1 MKFLDIFKSK
11 PSKPKPSEGAYH
23 PTYWDGIK
31 RSRERNDIPYMLKS
45 ARYGNT
51 HGRREMASLSRYL
64 YDNDGVVRGAIN
76 DMARYSFPLLPQ
88 AKTDDAYW
96 NHDAEE
102 YFEDWANYCD
112 ASGRYGFSEFQK
124 LLSIGIDRDG
134 DSGVLFAEDN
144 GIKLQYVESHR
155 IGDYIEHDDKHVD
168 GVKVDRHGK
177 PLSYVV
183 AEEYSSAG
191 TFYTPHVKSR
201 VISSKNMMLLLE
213 PERSQ
218 QYRGMPAIKHA
229 ANHIRDIK
237 EILDYEKVG
246 VKNLSTIAAVL
257 ESETGEADPDAWN
270 TSDIVEDATRLTINE
285 VQSGSIPVLKKGEKL
300 TPFDYNRPSSTFEG
314 FLEFLIREFAV
325 GIGLPYE
332 FLWHPAGITGPA
344 QRFIMGKA
352 QRRFAERQ
360 RLFYP
365 FVQKVWALVIAQ
377 GIRQGKLTD
386 IEGWNR
392 CRIQCPAQLT
402 IDAGRE
408 AREERED
415 VASGLM
421 TLREHYG
428 RRGLD
433 WQSECQ
439 QRGKELKYLIEKS
452 AVLAKETGLDEKQ
465 IMNYLLNT
473 SIGAEQEEQEESDQE
488 ENENEADS

>member
-1 MKFLDIFKSK
+1 MKFFDIFKSK
-11 PSKPKPSEGAYH
+11 PQKKVISENAYH

-31 RSRERNDIPYMLKS
+31 RSRERNDIPFMLKS

-64 YDNDGVVRGAIN
+64 YDNDGIVHGAIN
-76 DMARYSFPLLPQ
+76 DMARYSFPLSPQ
-88 AKTDDAYW
+88 ACTEDAYW
-96 NHDAEE
+96 NIEAEE
-102 YFEDWANYCD
+102 YFQNWANYCD
-112 ASGRYGFSEFQK
+112 ASGRYGFDEMQK
-124 LLSIGIDRDG
+124 LLSIAIDRDG
-134 DSGVLFAEDN
+134 DCGVLFAEDQ
-144 GIKLQYVESHR
+144 GLKLQFIESHR
-155 IGDYIEHDDKHVD
+155 IGDFVEKDNKHVD
-168 GVKVDRHGK
+168 GVKVDKIGK
-177 PLSYVV
+177 PISYMV
-183 AEEYSSAG
+183 AEEYYPGAS
-191 TFYTPHVKSR
+191 FYNAPVKSKI
-201 VISSKNMMLLLE
+201 ISARNMMLLLD

-237 EILDYEKVG
+237 EILDYEKLG

-270 TSDIVEDATRLTINE
+270 TSDIVEDATRLTVNE

-300 TPFDYNRPSSTFEG
+300 TPFDYNRPTNTFQG
-314 FLEFLIREFAV
+314 FLEFLIREFSV
-325 GIGLPYE
+325 GMGLPYE
-332 FLWHPAGITGPA
+332 FVWHPAGITGPA

-352 QRRFAERQ
+352 QRRFSERQ

-365 FVQKVWALVIAQ
+365 FVRKVWTLVMAQ
-377 GIRQGKLTD
+377 GIR
-386 IEGWNR
+386 EGALKDVERWNK
-392 CRIQCPAQLT
+392 CRIQTPAQLT

-452 AVLAKETGLDEKQ
+452 AILAQETGMDERQ

-473 SIGAEQEEQEESDQE
+473 SVSSPQE
-488 ENENEADS
+488 ENQPEDGEEENNDADS